1 MEATEGPLG
10 DGARVNRSEILTALA
25 GLPADADGGS
35 FDPMRHYLPVPLHN
49 NLGNRDVWLVVG
61 ARGMGKT
68 TLFRTLTDQRQCMPL
83 VGPLFASSHVQ
94 AVDGWS
100 GTGQHHNPDPM
111 SVTDSRAYWLATLVH
126 ALDGVNRS
134 FGTGTGI
141 SSTSKNRRVSQIL
154 ENVRRDREQVVHGVF
169 EVDERLAQ
177 QNARILV
184 AYDALERLPAW
195 EALVPELLA
204 FWSDLAPRLRTISPK
219 IFVREDVRDRL
230 IGRGPDFAKLNGR
243 TLTLAWTPH
252 DLFRLLAF
260 LLANSSEVTREWLEK
275 EGGFAFLPPS
285 AERTS
290 YLPNPLLAEEGV
302 GSQDRL
308 AELLAGRVMGAG
320 AQKGLTRRWIPK
332 TLADGRG
339 AIAPRSA
346 TWLLRGAAQ
355 AALGAP
361 RTEGA
366 LFTPDELR
374 DGMRAAAKNRAD
386 ELREERADVVELLKR
401 LTNHFVP
408 LGEADL
414 AFRLFTEE
422 GKVSLKDEEPGVALA
437 ELERLGV
444 VMRRSDGRFDVP
456 DLYRLGFGIKRK
468 GGTALTAPRR

>member
-1 MEATEGPLG
+1 M
-10 DGARVNRSEILTALA
+10 NRTDIWTALD
-25 GLPADADGGS
+25 GLPADADGGN
-35 FDPMRHYLPVPLHN
+35 FDPGRDYLTVPLHN
-49 NLGNRDVWLVVG
+49 NLGSRDVWLVVG

-68 TLFRTLTDQRQCMPL
+68 TLFRTLTDKRRCTSL
-83 VGPLFASSHVQ
+83 LGPLFAGSHVQ

-100 GTGQHHNPDPM
+100 GTGQHHSPEQKIAVDPG
-111 SVTDSRAYWLATLVH
+111 TYWLAALVRTLESV
-126 ALDGVNRS
+126 DRS
-134 FGTGTGI
+134 FLTGVGV
-141 SSTSKNRRVSQIL
+141 SPAGKNKQVSQIVAQL
-154 ENVRRDREQVVHGVF
+154 QANREPFVQWIFDLDQLLDR
-169 EVDERLAQ
+169 

-184 AYDALERLPAW
+184 AYDALERLAKR
-195 EALVPELLA
+195 EVLVPALLA
-204 FWSDLAPRLRTISPK
+204 FWSDLAPRLRAISPK

-230 IGRGPDFAKLNGR
+230 IGQGPDFAKLNGR

-260 LLANSSEVTREWLEK
+260 LLANSSEITRQWLER
-275 EGGFAFLPPS
+275 EGGFAFTPPQ
-285 AERTS
+285 APRTS
-290 YLPNPLLAEEGV
+290 FLPNLVLPEEGP

-346 TWLLRGAAQ
+346 TWMLRGAAR
-355 AALGAP
+355 AALGFP
-361 RTEGA
+361 RGEGDA

-374 DGMRAAAKNRAD
+374 EGMRAAATNRAD
-386 ELREERADVVELLKR
+386 ELREERTDVVDMLKK
-401 LTNHFVP
+401 LSNHFVP

-422 GKVSLKDEEPGVALA
+422 GKVSLKDEEPGMALA
-437 ELERLGV
+437 ELERVGV

-468 GGTALTAPRR
+468 GGTALTGLRR